1 VNVLVLLPP
10 SEGKAAP
17 PRRGRPLDLEAL
29 TLPELTPTRAALL
42 SALEKLAQGPRPA
55 AVKALGLSPGLADE
69 IDKDAVLTTAP
80 TLPASR
86 LYTGVLYEALDLA
99 SLPPAATRKA
109 RRQLVVFSALFGVV
123 RMNDRLPPYR
133 FSPNARLPRTGS
145 FASVWKPALTEHLP
159 TLAARGPIVDLR
171 SGPYAAMWRPTGD
184 LADRTMTVRV
194 LHEAVP
200 GDASTRS
207 IVSHFNKA
215 TKGRLVRDLML
226 EESATRTTDQVID
239 IWRERGWTVE
249 AEDQSAGTRSVD
261 VIVAQV

>member
-1 VNVLVLLPP
+1 MLVLLPP

-55 AVKALGLSPGLADE
+55 AAKALGLSPGLADE

-123 RMNDRLPPYR
+123 QMNDRLPPYR

-145 FASVWKPALTEHLP
+145 IASVWKPTLTEHFP

-184 LADRTMTVRV
+184 LANRTMTVRV

-226 EESATRTTDQVID
+226 DEATPRTPDQVIEV
-239 IWRERGWTVE
+239 WRQRGWTVE
-249 AEDQSAGTRSVD
+249 AEGQSAGARSVD

>member
-1 VNVLVLLPP
+1 VHVLVLLPP

-17 PRRGRPLDLEAL
+17 PRRGKPLDLEAL
-29 TLPELTPTRAALL
+29 TLPELTPTRASLL
-42 SALEKLAQGPRPA
+42 ASLERLAQGPRPA
-55 AVKALGLSPGLADE
+55 AVKALGLSPGLAGE
-69 IDKDAVLTTAP
+69 VDKDAVVSTAP
-80 TLPASR
+80 TLPAAR
-86 LYTGVLYEALDLA
+86 LYTGVLYEALDLT
-99 SLPPAATRKA
+99 SLPPAALSKA
-109 RRQLVVFSALFGVV
+109 RRQLLVFSALFGVV

-133 FSPNARLPRTGS
+133 LSPNARLPRTGTL
-145 FASVWKPALTEHLP
+145 AAVWKPALTEHLP

-171 SGPYAAMWRPTGD
+171 SGPYAAMWRPTGS

-200 GDASTRS
+200 GDPSTRS

-226 EESATRTTDQVID
+226 DEVAPRSVDEVID
-239 IWRERGWTVE
+239 LWRQRGWTVE
-249 AEDQSAGTRSVD
+249 ADSASAGARSVD

>member
-1 VNVLVLLPP
+1 VLVLLPP

-17 PRRGRPLDLEAL
+17 PRRGKPLDLEAL
-29 TLPELTPTRAALL
+29 TLSELTPTRAALIA
-42 SALEKLAQGPRPA
+42 ALENLARGPRHA

-69 IDKDAVLTTAP
+69 IGKDAVLTTAP

-109 RRQLVVFSALFGVV
+109 RHQLLVFSALFGVV

-133 FSPNARLPRTGS
+133 LSPSARLPRMGTI
-145 FASVWKPALTEHLP
+145 ASVWKPALAEHLP
-159 TLAARGPIVDLR
+159 ALAGRGPIIDLR
-171 SGPYAAMWRPTGD
+171 SGPYVAMWRPTGT

-200 GDASTRS
+200 GDVSTRS

-215 TKGRLVRDLML
+215 TKGRLVRDLMTD
-226 EESATRTTDQVID
+226 ESAPRTIDQVIEV
-239 IWRERGWTVE
+239 WRQRGWTVE
-249 AEDQSAGTRSVD
+249 VEDQSAGARSVD